1 VLAYERDIFC
11 LDVIT
16 GESLMNAESSEQ
28 REWLTRVHET
38 LKWTVAG
45 PNIKNPFDA
54 ESSDEA
60 LISYVNDRSALMSV
74 TVVKAIMDE
83 TEIIKITDLAAL
95 DFETVHPN
103 LVNIERADLQGYL
116 DEFGVW
122 DIINNEIESFQQACR
137 EEVDNRGV

>member
-1 VLAYERDIFC
+1 
-11 LDVIT
+11 
-16 GESLMNAESSEQ
+16 MNSRASEQ
-28 REWLTRVHET
+28 REWLTRVHDS

-54 ESSDEA
+54 ESSDSA
-60 LISYVNDRSALMSV
+60 LISYANDRSALMSV

-83 TEIIKITDLAAL
+83 TEIIKITDLSAL

-103 LVNIERADLQGYL
+103 LVSIERTELQGYL

-122 DIINNEIESFQQACR
+122 DTINEEIEKFQNACR
-137 EEVDNRGV
+137 DEVSNRGI